1 MDDPLLVRGREC
13 LGDLPSDRQRVCER
27 NRSARDPI
35 RQRVALNQLHDECE
49 DTVRLFETVDVRDVR
64 MVQRG
69 EDFSFP
75 LESDK
80 PVRITRDRRRQHL

>member
-64 MVQRG
+64 MIQRR
-69 EDFSFP
+69 EQP
-75 LESDK
+75 RLALEARLTI
-80 PVRITRDRRRQHL
+80 VIRCE